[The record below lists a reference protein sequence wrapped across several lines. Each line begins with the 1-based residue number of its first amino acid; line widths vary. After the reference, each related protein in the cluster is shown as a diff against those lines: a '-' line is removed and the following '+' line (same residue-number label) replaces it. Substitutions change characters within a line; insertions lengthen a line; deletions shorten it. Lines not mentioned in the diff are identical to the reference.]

1 MIKLDTGCCNMT
13 FNSNISNEEGV
24 NAFID
29 FYMKKT
35 NEKIKPT

>member
-1 MIKLDTGCCNMT
+1 MIKLDTCCCNMT
-13 FNSNISNEEGV
+13 FNCNISNEEGV

-29 FYMKKT
+29 FYMKET